1 MTFLTEE
8 AIVAAAKK
16 LHVDITGINAIS
28 TLASHFMIT
37 EGFYLLRNKSAIK
50 RRLVVEIKAFLGQSQ
65 GMKVAK

>member
-37 EGFYLLRNKSAIK
+37 EGFYLLRNKSAIESP
-50 RRLVVEIKAFLGQSQ
+50 RV
-65 GMKVAK
+65 

>member
-8 AIVAAAKK
+8 EIVAAAKK

-37 EGFYLLRNKSAIK
+37 EGFYLLSNKLAIK
-50 RRLVVEIKAFLGQSQ
+50 RRLTGEIKAFLGQAQ